1 MARPMWEKW
10 IFWALAVAVGYP
22 LAKLALP
29 ITLPFLVG
37 LGLALAAEPAVGW
50 MHRSG
55 LNRSIAAGIGVTG
68 VFLLS
73 GAALTILTSLLLR
86 QMGQLAQL
94 LPAAAEAAQQGMQLL
109 QQWLLSLADRVPESI
124 RPTVTGIVQGLFQNG
139 GNLLLR
145 LAQRLPQLAGSA
157 LGSVSN
163 GLIWG
168 ITAVLAAFM
177 ISVRLPQL
185 VGKIPPHW
193 RKGAK
198 AAVSTFRSTIGR
210 WLLAEGKLAL
220 VAFGLMSAGFLLL
233 RIRNALLWAVLVTMV
248 DILPILGVGTVLI
261 PWSLVS
267 YLQGDTVLAL
277 GLIGVFAAV
286 WLVRSVLEPRLIG
299 SELGLDPLLTLV
311 CIYGGFRLWG
321 IAGMLLAP
329 VAAVSAVQL
338 WRIRRERGS
347 AEAP

>member
-10 IFWALAVAVGYP
+10 IFGALAVAVGYP

-29 ITLPFLVG
+29 VSLPFLLG

-50 MHRSG
+50 MHRRG
-55 LNRSIAAGIGVTG
+55 LNRSVAAGIGVAG

-73 GAALTILTSLLLR
+73 AAVLTLATSLLLR
-86 QMGQLAQL
+86 QVGQLAQL
-94 LPAAAEAAQQGMQLL
+94 LPTAAEAAQQGMQLL
-109 QQWLLSLADRVPESI
+109 QQWLLSIAGKVPENM
-124 RPTVTGIVQGLFQNG
+124 RPTVTGIVRGLFQNG
-139 GNLLLR
+139 DNFLLQ
-145 LAQRLPQLAGSA
+145 LAQKLPQMAGNA
-157 LGSVSN
+157 LGSLSN

-177 ISVRLPQL
+177 ISIRLPL
-185 VGKIPPHW
+185 LISKIPPQW
-193 RKGAK
+193 RKNAR
-198 AAVSTFRSTIGR
+198 AATATFRSTIGR

-220 VAFGLMSAGFLLL
+220 VAFVLMSAGFFLL
-233 RIRNALLWAVLVTMV
+233 RIRNALLWAALVTMV

-267 YLQGDTVLAL
+267 YLQGDTALAL
-277 GLIGVFAAV
+277 GLLGVFAAV

-299 SELGLDPLLTLV
+299 SELGLDPLVTLV

-321 IAGMLLAP
+321 IGGMLLAP

-338 WRIRRERGS
+338 WRFRRERGP
-347 AEAP
+347 AKGP